1 MKLSCPDKT
10 VGPELG
16 GEFLNVSSQ
25 TPLPCEE
32 VQAEESAS
40 VAFSVIDA
48 PPEPP

>member
-1 MKLSCPDKT
+1 MCR
-10 VGPELG
+10 
-16 GEFLNVSSQ
+16 Q

-48 PPEPP
+48 QSDPP